1 MENSMEVPEKKNFKG
16 ELPYYQEY
24 HFCTH
29 IQRTQNHYLK
39 EISALPPSLW
49 PRYGNDLSVH
59 WQLNGQRKCY
69 SVMRTKEIL
78 PFATTW
84 MNLEDIMLSEISWT
98 QKDIYCM
105 VSLTCGIL
113 KCWTHNNIVTESRMI
128 VISGWGS
135 GKRKMLIKTDKSSLI
150 R

>member
-1 MENSMEVPEKKNFKG
+1 MTQIDIYTKKTHNCQHVYEKCSTSLIIRKMQIKTMMRYNLIPVRMVFIKKIRNNKYWRGCGEKGTLVHCCQEYKFVQPLWKTVWRFLKKKNFKG

-59 WQLNGQRKCY
+59 
-69 SVMRTKEIL
+69 
-78 PFATTW
+78 
-84 MNLEDIMLSEISWT
+84 
-98 QKDIYCM
+98 
-105 VSLTCGIL
+105 
-113 KCWTHNNIVTESRMI
+113 
-128 VISGWGS
+128 
-135 GKRKMLIKTDKSSLI
+135 
-150 R
+150 